1 MTGQSRVH
9 GSKRLYRTARSAR
22 TLSGYMSV
30 ITAAHRPAVT
40 HPDTRRDQ
48 GENGPP
54 GRVPQ
59 LAGRFRW
66 WWQVLG
72 SNQGRRS
79 RRFFRPLSSN
89 PSHTPLTST
98 YTLRGGIRGR
108 RRPPCV
114 RAPGIPGNSH
124 GPRTGKRAA
133 TDGRGG
139 SGYADRPPGF
149 PALQPLRRRQDR
161 WRGTA
166 DYGASICG
174 RYPGAP
180 YGVPI
185 SGPRCAG
192 SGLLQSEPSL
202 GGCVR
207 TEAALPVLVA
217 TCVHWRSSS
226 R

>member
-1 MTGQSRVH
+1 MLGQSRNAPPAREFAASGAFSLVVA
-9 GSKRLYRTARSAR
+9 GVGFEPTWAEPTVLQTALLEPESHAPDQHV
-22 TLSGYMSV
+22 Y
-30 ITAAHRPAVT
+30 AA
-40 HPDTRRDQ
+40 RRDT
-48 GENGPP
+48 GTSPSAMRP
-54 GRVPQ
+54 CTR
-59 LAGRFRW
+59 
-66 WWQVLG
+66 G
-72 SNQGRRS
+72 SQ
-79 RRFFRPLSSN
+79 
-89 PSHTPLTST
+89 
-98 YTLRGGIRGR
+98 
-108 RRPPCV
+108 
-114 RAPGIPGNSH
+114 GNSH

-149 PALQPLRRRQDR
+149 PALQPLRWRQDR

-166 DYGASICG
+166 GYGASVCG
-174 RYPGAP
+174 RFPGAA
-180 YGVPI
+180 YGIPI